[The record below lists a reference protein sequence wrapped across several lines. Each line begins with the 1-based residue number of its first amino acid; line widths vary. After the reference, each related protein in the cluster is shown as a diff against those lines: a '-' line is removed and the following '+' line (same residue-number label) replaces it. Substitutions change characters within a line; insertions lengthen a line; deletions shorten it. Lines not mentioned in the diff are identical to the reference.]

1 MEKEEKLVRLEEM
14 KDSINET
21 LTNIE
26 KVTKQQEML
35 IEVIESS
42 DKRDEFKEFCN
53 ELKQQVENLNAQKT
67 TLLHRRDLLDR
78 TLFECEQ
85 RKTAKLTVLT
95 VLDLFGIFE
104 EN

>member
-1 MEKEEKLVRLEEM
+1 MKKEEKLVRLEEM
-14 KDSINET
+14 KDSMNET

-35 IEVIESS
+35 IEVIENS
-42 DKRDEFKEFCN
+42 DKKDEFKDFCN
-53 ELKQQVENLNAQKT
+53 ELKQQVENLGEQKT
-67 TLLHRRDLLDR
+67 KLLHRKDLLDR
-78 TLFECEQ
+78 TLFDCDQ
-85 RKTAKLTVLT
+85 WKIAKVAVLT